1 MTSNTCRMSL
11 LIFCALATLG
21 FAAPPLVQDLKDY
34 PCVDGVN
41 NVVTLADIDTAGTTV
56 HVDGAVAHLYDLN
69 GNPSCEKG
77 KPMVAMPGLIRL
89 VKGKVI
95 VNEGTDIK
103 KSGVA
108 KWTFT
113 KHKLIGTLC
122 KDGEKV
128 NILIPDKFCKQDIYP
143 LIGDDFAKMLAT
155 PGEYDLEVLLKTA
168 GVTAEFKTPKLNTFV
183 NGIVRGEWQT
193 VLRFESEGKT
203 LAHMKAPAN
212 NDWLFFE

>member
-1 MTSNTCRMSL
+1 MSL

-41 NVVTLADIDTAGTTV
+41 NVVTLGDIDTAGTTV
-56 HVDGAVAHLYDLN
+56 HVDGAVAHLYDSN

-95 VNEGTDIK
+95 VKEGTDIK

-108 KWTFT
+108 KWTVT
-113 KHKLIGTLC
+113 KQNIGTLC

-128 NILIPDKFCKQDIYP
+128 NVLIPDKFCKQNTYP
-143 LIGDDFAKMLAT
+143 LIGDDFAKMFAT

-168 GVTAEFKTPKLNTFV
+168 GVTAEFKTPKLNAHV
-183 NGIVRGEWQT
+183 NEIVRGEWQA
-193 VLRFESEGKT
+193 VMKFESEGKT
-203 LAHMKAPAN
+203 IAHIKAPSN
-212 NDWLFFE
+212 DDWLFVE